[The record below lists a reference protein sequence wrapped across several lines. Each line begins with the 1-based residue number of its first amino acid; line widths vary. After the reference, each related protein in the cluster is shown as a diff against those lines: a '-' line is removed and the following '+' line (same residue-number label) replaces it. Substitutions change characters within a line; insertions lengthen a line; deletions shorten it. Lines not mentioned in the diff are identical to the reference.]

1 MIMVTVKIK
10 ENSKQAKIVL
20 EMLKTFSFVEVVP
33 TETNTQKKTAFSK
46 KSVTPKV
53 LLDLDLAFKQ
63 LEKTKQSNS
72 TRKTLDELLN
82 EK

>member
-1 MIMVTVKIK
+1 MVTIKIK

-33 TETNTQKKTAFSK
+33 PESINMNKEPVAKKIPA
-46 KSVTPKV
+46 PKV
-53 LLDLDLAFKQ
+53 LQDFDLAFKQ
-63 LEKTKQSNS
+63 LKESKQSNS
-72 TRKTLDELLN
+72 KRKTLDELLN

>member
-1 MIMVTVKIK
+1 MVTIKIK

-33 TETNTQKKTAFSK
+33 TELVNLKKE
-46 KSVTPKV
+46 SVAMKIPAPKV
-53 LLDLDLAFKQ
+53 LQDLDLAFKQ
-63 LEKTKQSNS
+63 LKTAKQNNLK
-72 TRKTLDELLN
+72 RKTLDELLN